1 MERTLTEREF
11 DADDRQLHEVLG
23 FLTDELERRSVGM
36 KHIMTL
42 SLALEEA
49 FVNIAHYAY
58 EGRPGKVNVGLLFEG
73 DRVSIILKDQG
84 MAFDPLSMDDPDISA
99 GVEERKIGGLG
110 IYMIKKSTD
119 FCSYDRVDGYNILTM
134 TRILN

>member
-1 MERTLTEREF
+1 MERTLLEREF
-11 DADDRQLHEVLG
+11 DADDSQLHEVLD
-23 FLTDELERRSVGM
+23 FLTEELEKRSVGM
-36 KHIMTL
+36 KHVMAL

-58 EGRPGKVNVGLLFEG
+58 EGRPGKVKIGLRFEP
-73 DRVSIILKDQG
+73 DRVLIILKDNG

-119 FCSYDRVDGYNILTM
+119 LCTYERVDGYNVLTM
-134 TRILN
+134 IKILI